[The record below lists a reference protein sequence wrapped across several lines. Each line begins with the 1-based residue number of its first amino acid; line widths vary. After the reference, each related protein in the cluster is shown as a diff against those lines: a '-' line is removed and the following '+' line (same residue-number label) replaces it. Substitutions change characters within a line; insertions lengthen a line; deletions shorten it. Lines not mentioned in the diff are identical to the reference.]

1 MPRKL
6 AGSFILLSAEIW
18 AKHNFC
24 TLAIMKL
31 IVALS
36 FSVIVLTACGKIK
49 DPEFRRL
56 ESFGV
61 KSFGIQ
67 KIDLGFKV
75 TYYNPNNFGVDVKEA
90 GADFYIDSV
99 YIGKFVQD
107 SPVEVSKNAEFSI
120 PFSTTVPIATALKL
134 KLNDLSSRDLLLQAN
149 GTVRVGK
156 AGVFITRPFTYTGKH
171 KVDLRL

>member
-1 MPRKL
+1 
-6 AGSFILLSAEIW
+6 
-18 AKHNFC
+18 
-24 TLAIMKL
+24 MKL

-36 FSVIVLTACGKIK
+36 FSAILLVGCGKIK

-75 TYYNPNNFGVDVKEA
+75 TYYNPNNFSVNVKEA

-107 SPVEVSKNAEFSI
+107 SPVEVLENAEFSI
-120 PFSTTVPIATALKL
+120 PFSGTVPIATALKL
-134 KLNDLSSRDLLLQAN
+134 KLNDLASRELLLKAD
-149 GTVRVGK
+149 GSVRVGK
-156 AGVFITRPFTYTGKH
+156 AGVFITRPFRSEEHTSELQSPCNL
-171 KVDLRL
+171 VCRLLLEINNLVNI

>member
-1 MPRKL
+1 
-6 AGSFILLSAEIW
+6 
-18 AKHNFC
+18 
-24 TLAIMKL
+24 MKL
-31 IVALS
+31 IIALS
-36 FSVIVLTACGKIK
+36 FFLVVLNACGKIK

-75 TYYNPNNFGVDVKEA
+75 TYYNPNNFGVNVKEA

-99 YIGKFVQD
+99 YIGKFVQE
-107 SPVEVSKNAEFSI
+107 SPVEVLKNAEFSI
-120 PFSTTVPIATALKL
+120 PFSGTVPIATALKL
-134 KLNDLSSRDLLLQAN
+134 KLNDLARRELLLQAN

-156 AGVFITRPFTYTGKH
+156 ASVFITRPFTYTGKH

>member
-1 MPRKL
+1 
-6 AGSFILLSAEIW
+6 
-18 AKHNFC
+18 
-24 TLAIMKL
+24 MKL
-31 IVALS
+31 IAALS
-36 FSVIVLTACGKIK
+36 LSVIVLAACGKIK
-49 DPEFRRL
+49 DPQFRRL

>member
-1 MPRKL
+1 
-6 AGSFILLSAEIW
+6 
-18 AKHNFC
+18 
-24 TLAIMKL
+24 MKM
-31 IVALS
+31 IIALS
-36 FSVIVLTACGKIK
+36 FLFVVLNACGKIK
-49 DPEFRRL
+49 DPEFRRM

-75 TYYNPNNFGVDVKEA
+75 TYYNPNNFGVNVKEA

-120 PFSTTVPIATALKL
+120 PFSGTVPIATALKL
-134 KLNDLSSRDLLLQAN
+134 KLNDLASRDLLLQAN

>member
-1 MPRKL
+1 M
-6 AGSFILLSAEIW
+6 II
-18 AKHNFC
+18 
-24 TLAIMKL
+24 
-31 IVALS
+31 ALS
-36 FSVIVLTACGKIK
+36 FLFLVLNACGKIK

-75 TYYNPNNFGVDVKEA
+75 TYYNPNNFGVNVKEA

-120 PFSTTVPIATALKL
+120 PFSGTVPIATALKL
-134 KLNDLSSRDLLLQAN
+134 KLNDLASRDLLLQAN